1 MPYEQA
7 RAAPRTKIEGIGRD
21 ELNSLTSDKSDV
33 VIIIVVALLQFKFED
48 T

>member
-1 MPYEQA
+1 MPDEQA

-33 VIIIVVALLQFKFED
+33 VIIVVALLQFKFED